1 MQPFSG
7 GRGATGIR
15 SARRRSVQN
24 ASPLEIAAPV
34 REGAGRRH
42 RDMKSGYPGE
52 HPVLALRRNVL
63 FERTAISL
71 KWLALI
77 IPMAAA
83 VGSACAFFLWSLE
96 KVGQV
101 RFGHPWLLFCL
112 PLGGLGVGLL
122 YHYYGRSA
130 EGGNN
135 LIMDQIHKPGGG
147 VPLRMAPLVLFGTL
161 VTHLFGGSAG
171 REGTA
176 VQMGGSIAS
185 AFCRWLS
192 LDADKV
198 RIVLMAG
205 IAAGFGAVFGTPLA
219 GAVFALEVLMIGRIE
234 YEALLPCFIA
244 AVAADWTC
252 HAWGVGHTH
261 YHIGYLLSEASPSS
275 FFHLEPWLLLKVV
288 AASVAFGLA
297 STAFAELSHRLSA
310 IFKRLIPYGPL
321 RPVAGGV
328 MVIGLFFLVGTSD
341 YLGLGVSSPD
351 PKAVTIVSLFQTAD
365 IHYWSWFWKIL
376 FTAVTLSSGFKGG
389 EVTPLF
395 FIGAALGN
403 ALAGVFGAPSD
414 LFAALGFVAIF
425 AGATNTPL
433 ACTLMGVELFGATHI
448 VYLATACFLA
458 YLFSG
463 HSGIYLS
470 QRVWIP
476 KTSSPPL
483 PPEISLRH
491 LRELRI
497 SQSGASFT
505 SPLQHSGAVL
515 TAANP
520 AEPTAMPPLI
530 HNVVPREIGM
540 IRIYLKPSE
549 KQTQPGL
556 RGFLSSRPVYREL
569 IDAAKKEDLMNANA
583 HHSHYGFSNRSEA
596 SAHDPEAGNPE
607 LTICVELIASKDQ
620 LENFCMAHGDLLKD
634 KVVIYKHIERW
645 DIHGPEAGE
654 PAAAHK
660 ELEIAGGL

>member
-1 MQPFSG
+1 MIP
-7 GRGATGIR
+7 
-15 SARRRSVQN
+15 
-24 ASPLEIAAPV
+24 
-34 REGAGRRH
+34 
-42 RDMKSGYPGE
+42 
-52 HPVLALRRNVL
+52 LRRTAQSSV
-63 FERTAISL
+63 ERLSVSL
-71 KWLALI
+71 KWLATI
-77 IPMAAA
+77 IPMAMA
-83 VGSACAFFLWSLE
+83 VGSACAFFLWSLDR
-96 KVGQV
+96 VTHI
-101 RFGHPWLLFCL
+101 RFEHPWLLFFL
-112 PLGGLGVGLL
+112 PLGGAGVGFL
-122 YHYYGRSA
+122 YHYFGRSA

-135 LIMDQIHKPGGG
+135 LIMDQIHQPGGG
-147 VPLRMAPLVLFGTL
+147 VPRRMAPLVLFGTL

-185 AFCRWLS
+185 AICRWFR
-192 LDADKV
+192 LDAAKV

-244 AVAADWTC
+244 AVAGDWTC

-328 MVIGLFFLVGTSD
+328 MVIGLCFLVGTSD

-351 PKAVTIVSLFQTAD
+351 PKAVTIVSLLRSSD
-365 IHYWSWFWKIL
+365 IHYWSWLWKII

-403 ALAGVFGAPSD
+403 ALAGLLGGPTD

-433 ACTLMGVELFGATHI
+433 ACTVMGVELFGATHI
-448 VYLATACFLA
+448 VYIATACFLA

-470 QRVWIP
+470 QRVGVP
-476 KTSSPPL
+476 KSSASPL
-483 PPEISLRH
+483 PPEITLRH
-491 LRELRI
+491 VREMQV
-497 SQSGASFT
+497 S
-505 SPLQHSGAVL
+505 AVGEL
-515 TAANP
+515 TASLANRNGAIP
-520 AEPTAMPPLI
+520 GVTKRSEPDTMP
-530 HNVVPREIGM
+530 HRKHKVVPREIGM
-540 IRIYLKPSE
+540 LRIYLKPAD
-549 KQTQPGL
+549 KRKQPGI
-556 RGFLSSRPVYREL
+556 RGFLASRPLYREL
-569 IDAAKKEDLMNANA
+569 IDAAKKDGLMNAHA
-583 HHSHYGFSNRSEA
+583 HHTHYGYSNHGKVR
-596 SAHDPEAGNPE
+596 AHDPELGSPD
-607 LTICVELIASKDQ
+607 LTMCVELIATKDQ
-620 LENFCMAHGDLLKD
+620 LDLYCRMHGELLKD
-634 KVVIYKHIERW
+634 KIIIYKHIEHW
-645 DIHGPEAGE
+645 DIHGHDVEVHDASP
-654 PAAAHK
+654 K
-660 ELEIAGGL
+660 ELKSDNL